1 MHVLQAFD
9 AVFVPWTYCALDLG
23 PLPAKEV
30 FAGERKRDAGN
41 HVPDNPRFD
50 YGSGSMKHRRKRRIP
65 FAAYAALVF
74 NGALCATP
82 FMAAHLISQ
91 AYGDKRPPF
100 QTSPEAIVATRQA
113 MDARFAAIS
122 LTEDARPR
130 DVWSDLV
137 RTALEEREMA
147 RVRGLLL
154 GAPAMLESKDGE
166 ALRARIAVADGAGD
180 DAVLQAA
187 LAYLPD
193 DVQDA
198 YELQTK
204 SIVSMFSASAPAS
217 ALPSASPA
225 LARIAPETGARGG
238 VATVLIE
245 DEIEPRVAT
254 NRLGDLRQHTLAA
267 VGWANDDNT
276 DVPAFLLSG
285 IGLILADPEARE
297 GASVAMSTLRTRTQG
312 PVPLKL
318 YLTRRIAE
326 IVPVAEVKRLLS
338 AELGNE
344 LRYTTDAQAVVE
356 RVFRTAIDRQK
367 LEPLLAEFRILREI
381 AHDTSVESAIA
392 IVSRVQDGV
401 DLRRAGLVVAAG
413 GDRAVALE
421 HLDGDNLL
429 ETARTAIPMT
439 NALKLQLA
447 GIAACLALLAFVAL
461 TTFWKSFTRSRP
473 VRKSAVY
480 LMEEHP
486 A

>member
-1 MHVLQAFD
+1 MN
-9 AVFVPWTYCALDLG
+9 
-23 PLPAKEV
+23 
-30 FAGERKRDAGN
+30 R
-41 HVPDNPRFD
+41 
-50 YGSGSMKHRRKRRIP
+50 RRKRRIP
-65 FAAYAALVF
+65 FAAYAALIF
-74 NGALCATP
+74 NGALCVTP
-82 FMAAHLISQ
+82 FMAAHLISE
-91 AYGDKRPPF
+91 AYGDKRPAF
-100 QTSPEAIVATRQA
+100 QTTPEAIAATRLA
-113 MDARFAAIS
+113 MDERFEAIS
-122 LTEDARPR
+122 LTEELPQRE
-130 DVWSDLV
+130 VWSDLV
-137 RTALEEREMA
+137 RKALEEREMA

-154 GAPAMLESKDGE
+154 GAPAMLGGKDSE

-180 DAVLQAA
+180 EATVQAA

-198 YELQTK
+198 YERHTR
-204 SIVSMFSASAPAS
+204 SIVSMFTASAPAS
-217 ALPSASPA
+217 VVEAAQRSAEPA
-225 LARIAPETGARGG
+225 VARVEAEPETGLP
-238 VATVLIE
+238 VATVLVE
-245 DEIEPRVAT
+245 EEVEPRVAT
-254 NRLGDLRQHTLAA
+254 NRLGDLRQHTMAA

-297 GASVAMSTLRTRTQG
+297 GASVAMSTLRTRTQA
-312 PVPLKL
+312 PVPFKL
-318 YLTRRIAE
+318 YLTKRIEE
-326 IVPVAEVKRLLS
+326 IVPVAEVKKLLS

-344 LRYTTDAQAVVE
+344 LRYTADSQAVVE
-356 RVFRTAIDRQK
+356 RVFRTAIDRQR

-381 AHDTSVESAIA
+381 SHDTSVESAIA

-401 DLRRAGLVVAAG
+401 DLRAAGLVAAAG

-421 HLDGDNLL
+421 HLDGDKLL

-447 GIAACLALLAFVAL
+447 GVAACLALLAFVAL

>member
-1 MHVLQAFD
+1 MN
-9 AVFVPWTYCALDLG
+9 
-23 PLPAKEV
+23 
-30 FAGERKRDAGN
+30 R
-41 HVPDNPRFD
+41 
-50 YGSGSMKHRRKRRIP
+50 RRKRRIP
-65 FAAYAALVF
+65 FAAYAALIF
-74 NGALCATP
+74 NAALCVTP
-82 FMAAHLISQ
+82 FMGAHLISQ
-91 AYGDKRPPF
+91 AYGDKRPGF
-100 QTSPEAIVATRQA
+100 QNTPEAIAATRQA
-113 MDARFAAIS
+113 MEERFQAIA
-122 LTEDARPR
+122 LAEDATPR
-130 DVWSDLV
+130 EVWSGLV

-154 GAPAMLESKDGE
+154 GAPAMLNDQDGE
-166 ALRARIAVADGAGD
+166 ALRARIAVAEGAGD
-180 DAVLQAA
+180 EAMLQAA

-198 YELQTK
+198 YEQQTK
-204 SIVSMFSASAPAS
+204 SVVSLFTASAPA
-217 ALPSASPA
+217 AAVEAAKPSVAPA
-225 LARIAPETGARGG
+225 VATLDPAELDPA
-238 VATVLIE
+238 VATVLVE
-245 DEIEPRVAT
+245 DEVEPRVAT
-254 NRLGDLRQHTLAA
+254 NRLGDLRQHTMAA

-297 GASVAMSTLRTRTQG
+297 GASVAMSTLRTRTQA
-312 PVPLKL
+312 PVPFKL
-318 YLTRRIAE
+318 YLTRRIEE

-344 LRYTTDAQAVVE
+344 LRYTADSQAVVD

-381 AHDTSVESAIA
+381 SHDTSVESAIA
-392 IVSRVQDGV
+392 IVSRVKDGV
-401 DLRRAGLVVAAG
+401 DLRAAGLVAAAG

-421 HLDGDNLL
+421 DLDGDNLL
-429 ETARTAIPMT
+429 GTARTAIPMT

-447 GIAACLALLAFVAL
+447 GVAACLALLAFVAL
-461 TTFWKSFTRSRP
+461 MTFWKSVTRNRP

>member
-1 MHVLQAFD
+1 M
-9 AVFVPWTYCALDLG
+9 
-23 PLPAKEV
+23 
-30 FAGERKRDAGN
+30 
-41 HVPDNPRFD
+41 
-50 YGSGSMKHRRKRRIP
+50 
-65 FAAYAALVF
+65 
-74 NGALCATP
+74 
-82 FMAAHLISQ
+82 
-91 AYGDKRPPF
+91 
-100 QTSPEAIVATRQA
+100 
-113 MDARFAAIS
+113 
-122 LTEDARPR
+122 
-130 DVWSDLV
+130 
-137 RTALEEREMA
+137 
-147 RVRGLLL
+147 
-154 GAPAMLESKDGE
+154 
-166 ALRARIAVADGAGD
+166 
-180 DAVLQAA
+180 LQAA
-187 LAYLPD
+187 LAYLPY

-198 YELQTK
+198 YERQTK
-204 SIVSMFSASAPAS
+204 SIVSMFSASAPAA

-225 LARIAPETGARGG
+225 LARIGPELEASSAM
-238 VATVLIE
+238 ATVLIE

-297 GASVAMSTLRTRTQG
+297 GASVAMSTLRTRTQS
-312 PVPLKL
+312 PVPFKL
-318 YLTRRIAE
+318 YLTKRIEE

-344 LRYTTDAQAVVE
+344 LRYTSDAQAVVE
-356 RVFRTAIDRQK
+356 RVFLTAIDRQK

-381 AHDTSVESAIA
+381 SHDTSVGSAIA

-401 DLRRAGLVVAAG
+401 DLRAAGLVAAAG

-429 ETARTAIPMT
+429 DTARTAIPMT
-439 NALKLQLA
+439 NALRLQLA

-461 TTFWKSFTRSRP
+461 TTFWKSFTRNRP

>member
-1 MHVLQAFD
+1 MN
-9 AVFVPWTYCALDLG
+9 
-23 PLPAKEV
+23 
-30 FAGERKRDAGN
+30 R
-41 HVPDNPRFD
+41 
-50 YGSGSMKHRRKRRIP
+50 RRKRRIP
-65 FAAYAALVF
+65 FAAYAALIF

-91 AYGDKRPPF
+91 AYGDKRPAF
-100 QTSPEAIVATRQA
+100 QTTPEAIVATRQA
-113 MDARFAAIS
+113 MDERFQSIS
-122 LTEDARPR
+122 LTEDAAPR
-130 DVWSDLV
+130 EVWSDLI

-154 GAPAMLESKDGE
+154 GASAMLDGKDGE

-180 DAVLQAA
+180 EAMLQAA

-198 YELQTK
+198 YERQTK
-204 SIVSMFSASAPAS
+204 SIVSMFNASAPAS
-217 ALPSASPA
+217 VVEAAEPSVAVTRATDEPQVNA
-225 LARIAPETGARGG
+225 A

-297 GASVAMSTLRTRTQG
+297 GASVAMSTLRTRTQA
-312 PVPLKL
+312 PVPFKL
-318 YLTRRIAE
+318 YLTKRIEE

-344 LRYTTDAQAVVE
+344 LRYTSDAQAVVE
-356 RVFRTAIDRQK
+356 RVFLTAIDRQK

-381 AHDTSVESAIA
+381 SHDTSVESAIA

-401 DLRRAGLVVAAG
+401 DLRAAGLVAAAG

-429 ETARTAIPMT
+429 ETARTAIPLT

-461 TTFWKSFTRSRP
+461 TTFWKSFTRNRP

>member
-1 MHVLQAFD
+1 
-9 AVFVPWTYCALDLG
+9 
-23 PLPAKEV
+23 
-30 FAGERKRDAGN
+30 
-41 HVPDNPRFD
+41 
-50 YGSGSMKHRRKRRIP
+50 MKHRRKRRIP
-65 FAAYAALVF
+65 FAAYAALIF

-91 AYGDKRPPF
+91 AYGDKRPAF
-100 QTSPEAIVATRQA
+100 QTTPEAINATRQA
-113 MDARFAAIS
+113 MDDRFEAIS
-122 LTEDARPR
+122 LTDDALPR

-154 GAPAMLESKDGE
+154 GAPAMLDGKDGE
-166 ALRARIAVADGAGD
+166 ALRARIAVADGGGD
-180 DAVLQAA
+180 DAMLQAA

-198 YELQTK
+198 YERQTK

-217 ALPSASPA
+217 ALASASPA
-225 LARIAPETGARGG
+225 VTGPAVASLQPEPAASGA

-245 DEIEPRVAT
+245 DEVEPRVAT

-276 DVPAFLLSG
+276 DIPAFVLSG

-297 GASVAMSTLRTRTQG
+297 GASVAMSTLRTRTQA
-312 PVPLKL
+312 PVPFKL
-318 YLTRRIAE
+318 YLTKRIE
-326 IVPVAEVKRLLS
+326 GIVPVAEVKRLLS

-344 LRYTTDAQAVVE
+344 LRYTSEAQAVVE

-381 AHDTSVESAIA
+381 SHDTSVESAIA

-401 DLRRAGLVVAAG
+401 DLRRAGLVAAAG

>member
-1 MHVLQAFD
+1 MN
-9 AVFVPWTYCALDLG
+9 
-23 PLPAKEV
+23 
-30 FAGERKRDAGN
+30 R
-41 HVPDNPRFD
+41 
-50 YGSGSMKHRRKRRIP
+50 RRKRRIP
-65 FAAYAALVF
+65 FAAYAALIF
-74 NGALCATP
+74 NAALCVTP
-82 FMAAHLISQ
+82 FMGAHLISQ
-91 AYGDKRPPF
+91 AYGDKRPGF
-100 QTSPEAIVATRQA
+100 QNTPEAIAATRQA
-113 MDARFAAIS
+113 MEERFRSIALADDA
-122 LTEDARPR
+122 TPR
-130 DVWSDLV
+130 EVWSGLV

-154 GAPAMLESKDGE
+154 GAPAMLDGQDGE
-166 ALRARIAVADGAGD
+166 ALRARIAVAENAGD
-180 DAVLQAA
+180 EAMLQAA

-198 YELQTK
+198 YEQQTK
-204 SIVSMFSASAPAS
+204 SVISLFTASAPA
-217 ALPSASPA
+217 AVVEAAKPSVAPSVASLDPA
-225 LARIAPETGARGG
+225 ELDPA

-245 DEIEPRVAT
+245 DEVEPRVAT
-254 NRLGDLRQHTLAA
+254 NRLGDLRQHTMAA

-297 GASVAMSTLRTRTQG
+297 GASVAMSTLRTRTQA
-312 PVPLKL
+312 PVPFKL
-318 YLTRRIAE
+318 YLTRRIEE

-344 LRYTTDAQAVVE
+344 LRYTADAQAVVE
-356 RVFRTAIDRQK
+356 RIFRTAIDRQK

-381 AHDTSVESAIA
+381 SHDTSVESAIA
-392 IVSRVQDGV
+392 IVSRVKDGV
-401 DLRRAGLVVAAG
+401 DLRAAGLVAAAG

-421 HLDGDNLL
+421 DLDGDNLL
-429 ETARTAIPMT
+429 GTARTAIPMT

-447 GIAACLALLAFVAL
+447 GVAACLALLAFVAL
-461 TTFWKSFTRSRP
+461 MTFWKSVTRNRP

>member
-1 MHVLQAFD
+1 
-9 AVFVPWTYCALDLG
+9 
-23 PLPAKEV
+23 
-30 FAGERKRDAGN
+30 
-41 HVPDNPRFD
+41 
-50 YGSGSMKHRRKRRIP
+50 MKHRRKRRIP
-65 FAAYAALVF
+65 FAAYAALIF

-91 AYGDKRPPF
+91 AYGDKRPAF
-100 QTSPEAIVATRQA
+100 QTTPEAIIATRQA
-113 MDARFAAIS
+113 MDDRFEAIS
-122 LTEDARPR
+122 LTDDALPR

-154 GAPAMLESKDGE
+154 GAPAMLDGKDGE
-166 ALRARIAVADGAGD
+166 ALRARIAVADGGGD
-180 DAVLQAA
+180 DAMLQAA

-198 YELQTK
+198 YERQTK
-204 SIVSMFSASAPAS
+204 SIVSMFSAAAPAS
-217 ALPSASPA
+217 ALPSDSPGLASPA
-225 LARIAPETGARGG
+225 VASPVVANLQPGPEASGV

-276 DVPAFLLSG
+276 DIPAFVLSG

-297 GASVAMSTLRTRTQG
+297 GASVAMSTLRTRTQA
-312 PVPLKL
+312 PVPFKL
-318 YLTRRIAE
+318 YLTKRIEE

-344 LRYTTDAQAVVE
+344 LRYTSDAQAVVE

-381 AHDTSVESAIA
+381 SHDTSVESAIA
-392 IVSRVQDGV
+392 IVSRVQEGV
-401 DLRRAGLVVAAG
+401 DLRAAGLVAAAG

>member
-1 MHVLQAFD
+1 
-9 AVFVPWTYCALDLG
+9 
-23 PLPAKEV
+23 
-30 FAGERKRDAGN
+30 
-41 HVPDNPRFD
+41 
-50 YGSGSMKHRRKRRIP
+50 
-65 FAAYAALVF
+65 
-74 NGALCATP
+74 
-82 FMAAHLISQ
+82 
-91 AYGDKRPPF
+91 
-100 QTSPEAIVATRQA
+100 
-113 MDARFAAIS
+113 
-122 LTEDARPR
+122 
-130 DVWSDLV
+130 
-137 RTALEEREMA
+137 
-147 RVRGLLL
+147 
-154 GAPAMLESKDGE
+154 
-166 ALRARIAVADGAGD
+166 
-180 DAVLQAA
+180 
-187 LAYLPD
+187 
-193 DVQDA
+193 
-198 YELQTK
+198 
-204 SIVSMFSASAPAS
+204 MFSASAPAS

-225 LARIAPETGARGG
+225 LARIAPETGVIGG
-238 VATVLIE
+238 VATVLIA

-344 LRYTTDAQAVVE
+344 LRYSTDAQAVVE

-421 HLDGDNLL
+421 HIDGDNLL

-461 TTFWKSFTRSRP
+461 TTFWKSFTRRRP

>member
-1 MHVLQAFD
+1 
-9 AVFVPWTYCALDLG
+9 
-23 PLPAKEV
+23 
-30 FAGERKRDAGN
+30 
-41 HVPDNPRFD
+41 
-50 YGSGSMKHRRKRRIP
+50 MKHRRKRRIP
-65 FAAYAALVF
+65 FAAYAALIF

-91 AYGDKRPPF
+91 AYGDKRPAF
-100 QTSPEAIVATRQA
+100 QTTPEAIIATRQA
-113 MDARFAAIS
+113 MDDRFEAIS
-122 LTEDARPR
+122 LTDDALPR

-154 GAPAMLESKDGE
+154 GAPAMLDGKDGE
-166 ALRARIAVADGAGD
+166 ALRARIAVADGGGD
-180 DAVLQAA
+180 DAMLQAA

-198 YELQTK
+198 YERQTK
-204 SIVSMFSASAPAS
+204 SIVSMFSAAAPAS

-225 LARIAPETGARGG
+225 VASPAVASLQPGPEASGV

-276 DVPAFLLSG
+276 DIPAFVLSG

-297 GASVAMSTLRTRTQG
+297 GASVAMSTLRTRTQA
-312 PVPLKL
+312 PVPFKL
-318 YLTRRIAE
+318 YLTKRIEE
-326 IVPVAEVKRLLS
+326 IVPVDEVKRLLS

-344 LRYTTDAQAVVE
+344 LRYTSDAQAVVE

-401 DLRRAGLVVAAG
+401 DLRAAGLVAAAG

-461 TTFWKSFTRSRP
+461 TTFWKSFTRGRP